1 MSKPDLTKRE
11 IKLTAA
17 VYASKPGLVEYV
29 KEHGCLPEEIELGGF
44 GIAFSKIIQWRG
56 TNIRLRKNEKLVYD
70 AIIRGGRLPGGIV
83 KLVENV
89 VNVKK

>member
-1 MSKPDLTKRE
+1 MSKPDYVKRE

-17 VYASKPGLVEYV
+17 IYASKPGLVEYV
-29 KEHGCLPEEIELGGF
+29 KEYGCLPEIIEPGGF
-44 GIAFSKIIQWRG
+44 PIACTVIIRLRG

-70 AIIRGGRLPGGIV
+70 AILREGRLPGGIV

-89 VNVKK
+89 EKDK